1 MKGIDFMTATL
12 ARLKPFTKWA
22 GGKRQ
27 LLDVLCNNMPPNY
40 NKYFEPFV
48 GGGALFLDIAPQNAV
63 INDLNSELY
72 YSYVAI
78 RDNLSELIHLLNKHS
93 IENSK
98 DYYYDIRSIDRDG
111 RFEKMTET
119 EKAARLLYMLR
130 VNFNGLY
137 RVNSKGQFNTPYG
150 RYKNPKIVDEEL
162 LRAISNY
169 LNNAEITILNG
180 DFEKAIETAQA
191 GDFVYFDPPYVPV
204 SETSS
209 FTSYTS
215 DGFGLEEQIRLR
227 DVFIDLDRRG
237 VYVMLSNS
245 NVPLVR
251 ELYKDYADTTL
262 IVGAT
267 RMINAKASGR
277 GKIDEVLVK
286 NY

>member
-1 MKGIDFMTATL
+1 MTATL